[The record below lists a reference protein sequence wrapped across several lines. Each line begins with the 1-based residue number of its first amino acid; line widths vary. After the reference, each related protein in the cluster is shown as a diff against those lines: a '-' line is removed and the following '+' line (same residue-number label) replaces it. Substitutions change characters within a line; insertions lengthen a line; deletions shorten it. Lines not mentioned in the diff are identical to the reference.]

1 MISDTCSLF
10 QYLVCRS
17 KYSLLRNN
25 LFKIAL
31 LGSANESVHEECSRT
46 APYNVILGDSTT
58 QWRSGAVVQ
67 WLKGRASD
75 SRLRGRGFES
85 CAAVL
90 KPWANVSLYIAPV
103 HSAV

>member
-1 MISDTCSLF
+1 MA
-10 QYLVCRS
+10 QWRS
-17 KYSLLRNN
+17 GAVAQWRSGAVAQWRSG
-25 LFKIAL
+25 AV
-31 LGSANESVHEECSRT
+31 A
-46 APYNVILGDSTT
+46 